1 MRHAVSCGQRDAPL
15 HGKPVVSEPGARKK
29 SVAASVRARLLN
41 RARETQQDFNL
52 VLTRFCLE
60 RLLYRI
66 SVSKHAEQFVLKGG
80 PWLYAAAS

>member
-1 MRHAVSCGQRDAPL
+1 M
-15 HGKPVVSEPGARKK
+15 SEPGARKK

-60 RLLYRI
+60 RLLSSAGVWRG
-66 SVSKHAEQFVLKGG
+66 SGFRPLWHLK
-80 PWLYAAAS
+80 A